1 MRDEHRV
8 HVPELAP
15 GRLEHRPVS
24 FEIIRIRRQCPD
36 FLRSA
41 HLQIRRQDLQ
51 LGGVAGDQE
60 QLVAP
65 GHAKSGEGL
74 RDG

>member
-1 MRDEHRV
+1 
-8 HVPELAP
+8 
-15 GRLEHRPVS
+15 VS
-24 FEIIRIRRQCPD
+24 FEIIRVRHHCPD
-36 FLRSA
+36 FLRSSNV
-41 HLQIRRQDLQ
+41 QIRRQDLQ